1 MVTPRRGGRVI
12 DWAWIADHL
21 GAIAGRVGQHVWLAA
36 IALAVGFA
44 ISFGLALLAVRYR
57 RARPIITGVAGVLYT
72 IPSLALFS
80 ALVPVVGI
88 NTLTVEIPLVAY
100 TLVIYVRN
108 IVAGIDAV
116 PPDVV
121 DAADGMGY
129 TMAQRLVQV
138 ELPLAVPLMVAGLR
152 LASVSTI
159 GLVTI
164 SGVLG
169 QAFGGLG
176 FFIFERPT
184 FATEILVG
192 AVGSIALALAADLGF
207 GWLQRRLTPW
217 TRAASEPAAATA
229 GRARW
234 T

>member
-1 MVTPRRGGRVI
+1 VI
-12 DWAWIADHL
+12 DWAWIADHV
-21 GAIAGRVGQHVWLAA
+21 GAIAGRLAQHVELAA

-44 ISFGLALLAVRYR
+44 LSFGLALYSVRVR
-57 RARPIITGVAGVLYT
+57 RAYPIVTGIAGVLYT

-88 NTLTVEIPLVAY
+88 NLLTVEIPLVIY

-108 IVAGIDAV
+108 IVAGIDSV

-121 DAADGMGY
+121 EAADAMGY
-129 TMAQRLVQV
+129 TRGQRLRRV
-138 ELPLAVPLMVAGLR
+138 ELPLAVPLMIAGLR

-164 SGVLG
+164 SGIVG

-176 FFIFERPT
+176 FFIFERQT

-192 AVGSIALALAADLGF
+192 AIGSIALALTADVAFAA
-207 GWLQRRLTPW
+207 LQRRLTPW
-217 TRAASEPAAATA
+217 ASAPITVA
-229 GRARW
+229 GRVRAS
-234 T
+234 

>member
-1 MVTPRRGGRVI
+1 MI
-12 DWAWIADHL
+12 DWGWIADHVPAI
-21 GAIAGRVGQHVWLAA
+21 GARTLQHVELAG
-36 IALAVGFA
+36 IALVVGFA
-44 ISFGLALLAVRYR
+44 LSFALAILSVRVRWLYPIVAGLAGILF
-57 RARPIITGVAGVLYT
+57 T

-80 ALVPVVGI
+80 ALVPTVGLSL
-88 NTLTVEIPLVAY
+88 LTVEIPLVLY

-108 IVAGIDAV
+108 IVAGFDSV
-116 PPDVV
+116 PVDVLE
-121 DAADGMGY
+121 AADGMGY
-129 TMAQRLVQV
+129 TRNGRLLRV

-192 AVGSIALALAADLGF
+192 AVGSIVLAILADFLLGR
-207 GWLQRRLTPW
+207 LQRRLTPW
-217 TRAASEPAAATA
+217 NRAI
-229 GRARW
+229 GLDLRGV
-234 T
+234 

>member
-1 MVTPRRGGRVI
+1 VI
-12 DWAWIADHL
+12 DWSWIGDHV
-21 GAIAGRVGQHVWLAA
+21 GAIAGRLGQHVVLAL

-44 ISFGLALLAVRYR
+44 ISLGLAILSVRI
-57 RARPIITGVAGVLYT
+57 RPVRPLIVGIAGIVFT

-80 ALVPVVGI
+80 ALVPIIGLSL
-88 NTLTVEIPLVAY
+88 LTVEVPLVLY

-108 IVAGIDAV
+108 IVAGLDSV
-116 PPDVV
+116 PADVLE
-121 DAADGMGY
+121 AADCMGY
-129 TMAQRLVQV
+129 SRNERLTRV
-138 ELPLAVPLMVAGLR
+138 ELPLAVPLMIAGLR

-164 SGVLG
+164 SGILG
-169 QAFGGLG
+169 QSFGGLG

-192 AVGSIALALAADLGF
+192 AVGSIALSSSVDVLL

-217 TRAASEPAAATA
+217 ASPATVESALADPL
-229 GRARW
+229 AR
-234 T
+234 TPFRPVR